1 LCPRLGL
8 VRFTAEVHAAPW
20 GTLYRLV
27 HALIAANVVEGW
39 AIDEDTGLEGA
50 GNVVTVHVSG
60 AATRVLCQGPDVNLA
75 VHVAG
80 DQVPVWSRGMRA
92 AP

>member
-1 LCPRLGL
+1 
-8 VRFTAEVHAAPW
+8 
-20 GTLYRLV
+20 
-27 HALIAANVVEGW
+27 
-39 AIDEDTGLEGA
+39 
-50 GNVVTVHVSG
+50 VVTVHGSG

-80 DQVPVWSRGMRA
+80 DQVPVWSRGMHA